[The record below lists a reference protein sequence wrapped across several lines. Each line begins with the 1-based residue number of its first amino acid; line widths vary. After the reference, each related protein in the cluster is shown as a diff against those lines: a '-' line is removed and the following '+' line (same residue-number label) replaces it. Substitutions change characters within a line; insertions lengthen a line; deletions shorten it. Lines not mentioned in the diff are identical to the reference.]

1 MPEGCAIRSQS
12 PAGHPTTTRHRAHPV
27 PASKALGNPAPIHRD
42 PQFRRLWVVGG
53 LVSLI
58 RWLEILAFAVF
69 TYDHTQSALW
79 VASLMMLRML
89 PLAVFGLALGALA
102 ARVSRRAVLL
112 ATHALLL
119 ASCLVL
125 MLLALLGAI
134 EVWHLAAA
142 SALHGTVWACDMPMR
157 RGLMGDIAGP
167 GRVAQAMSLDA
178 VTANACRLVGPM
190 LGGLLIARGG
200 LPVVFLAN
208 AVLYLPVLFA
218 LLRLR
223 EPPVERLHTRL
234 SLRTL
239 LSGGFQAARES
250 PLLRA
255 ALWLTIL
262 FNLFAWPV
270 LSMVPVI
277 GREQLRLDPQGVG
290 VLASLDGVGSLIGA
304 LVLSTAAGRLRQGP
318 VYLGAVVAFLLLQM
332 VLAWSPVALLTG
344 LALLLLGLVQAGF
357 AVMQTTLV
365 YTATAEARRPEAMG
379 LMTMCIGASPLGF
392 LAVGALAERLGAPGA
407 TLLCGVCGLLGVALT
422 WPVCRACLREPGRG

>member
-1 MPEGCAIRSQS
+1 MAP
-12 PAGHPTTTRHRAHPV
+12 
-27 PASKALGNPAPIHRD
+27 GNPSPIYRD
-42 PQFRRLWVVGG
+42 PQFRKLWGVGM

-79 VASLMMLRML
+79 VASLMTLRML
-89 PLAVFGLALGALA
+89 PLALFGLALGALA

-112 ATHALLL
+112 LTHAMLF
-119 ASCLVL
+119 AICVAL
-125 MLLALLGAI
+125 MLLSMFGTV

-178 VTANACRLVGPM
+178 VTANACRLIGPM

-200 LPVVFLAN
+200 LPAVFLVN
-208 AVLYLPVLFA
+208 GLLYLPVLVA
-218 LLRLR
+218 LARLV
-223 EPPVERLHTRL
+223 EPRIERVATKF
-234 SLRTL
+234 SLRAMV
-239 LSGGFQAARES
+239 SGGFQAARES
-250 PLLRA
+250 PTLAA

-262 FNLFAWPV
+262 FNLFAWPI

-277 GREQLRLDPQGVG
+277 GREQLQLDPQGVG
-290 VLASLDGVGSLIGA
+290 LLASMDGVGSLIGA
-304 LVLSTAAGRLRQGP
+304 LVLSTVASRLPQGP
-318 VYLGAVVAFLLLQM
+318 VFLGAVVGFLLLQM
-332 VLAWSPVALLTG
+332 LLAWSPVVLLTSLVL
-344 LALLLLGLVQAGF
+344 LALGVVQAGF

-365 YTATAEARRPEAMG
+365 YTATPERLRPEAMG

-392 LAVGALAERLGAPGA
+392 LGVGALAQALGAPTA
-407 TLLCGVCGLLGVALT
+407 TLVCGLCGLAGVALT
-422 WPVCRACLREPGRG
+422 WPVCRACWREYRST